1 MSIFKITITAFSISL
16 LGCKNQ
22 GDEPHPGKDLKTLV
36 STDQR
41 FKATLRETNID
52 GSIGVSQPYELI
64 IESLIPNQPAKNVM
78 LVADRTSGLNI
89 AWISTGALEVCYE
102 QAAHIRRFNNKFIV
116 ATEGNPAISEV
127 EITLLRRTSLADCA
141 SKG

>member
-1 MSIFKITITAFSISL
+1 MSIFKITLIALSISL
-16 LGCKNQ
+16 LGCHNQ
-22 GDEPHPGKDLKTLV
+22 GDEPRPGKDLKSLV
-36 STDQR
+36 SSDQR

-64 IESLIPNQPAKNVM
+64 IESLIPNQPAQEVM

-89 AWISTGALEVCYE
+89 AWLSTGALEVCYE
-102 QAAHIRRFNNKFIV
+102 QEAHIRRFNNKFIV
-116 ATEGNPAISEV
+116 ATEDNPTISEV
-127 EITLLRRTSLADCA
+127 EITLLRRPSLAGCA